1 MDKSFNS
8 SNQANVPTKTIQK
21 PKLNEFYVLD
31 TSTSS
36 FRNEDMILKL
46 NSMQM
51 LKFFKDELTIKYIGK
66 GYNVI
71 DYAVLIKNNFIEC
84 SIE

>member
-1 MDKSFNS
+1 MEKSFINCS
-8 SNQANVPTKTIQK
+8 SQSISNTPFFK
-21 PKLNEFYVLD
+21 PQMNPQMNEFYLLD
-31 TSTSS
+31 TSIGS

-71 DYAVLIKNNFIEC
+71 DYAVIKT
-84 SIE
+84 